1 MGLRGAPALIVA
13 LALLLVACGPA
24 GPAASPAAR
33 SAAPTASVDIKRTKL
48 DLTYTTLTS
57 LDVHK
62 VSSRKVLE
70 GAIDAINA
78 EIKRTGGK
86 GEFAKIDVSDA
97 SESVLADFR
106 KFADGA
112 AGVKALNPQ
121 INADRFAD
129 VAIAGMIGASP
140 DCHTY
145 YVDKAGS
152 VYRSRPENRT
162 GSVARMPTGGTSL
175 GGPDEAGLT
184 GMMLPGGIAYVTW
197 RQFVLTGTYKIAD
210 EFKKMLDKAV
220 AAGAKAWVFDLRGNV
235 GGYDADYLANYFL
248 GDTKMLQVIDRNGP
262 AGVISAKA
270 ALRLPQEYQLPI
282 AVIMNDRAGS
292 GPEVFAA
299 DLRENRRA
307 LIVGGVSA
315 GCMGSTELN
324 KMTDGSTLSVVV
336 QEFVGANTGF
346 KYNGVGI
353 PVDVPADDASAV
365 DKAVAAVRAQL

>member
-1 MGLRGAPALIVA
+1 VGLRGAPALIVA
-13 LALLLVACGPA
+13 FALLLVACGPA
-24 GPAASPAAR
+24 GPAASPRAG

-86 GEFAKIDVSDA
+86 GEFAKIDLSDA

-106 KFADGA
+106 KFADAA
-112 AGVKALNPQ
+112 AGIKALNPQ

-129 VAIAGMIGASP
+129 VAIAGMIGTSP

-145 YVDKAGS
+145 YVDKGGTL
-152 VYRSRPENRT
+152 YRSRPQSRT
-162 GSVARMPTGGTSL
+162 GGVALMPTGGTSL

-184 GMMLPGGIAYVTW
+184 GVMLPGGIAYVTW
-197 RQFVLTGTYKIAD
+197 RQFVLTATYKIAD

-248 GDTKMLQVIDRNGP
+248 GDAKMLQVIDRNGP

-270 ALRLPQEYQLPI
+270 ALRLPQAYQLPI

-315 GCMGSTELN
+315 GCMGSTEIN
-324 KMTDGSTLSVVV
+324 KMADGSTLAVVL

-353 PVDVPADDASAV
+353 PVDVPADDATAV
-365 DKAVAAVRAQL
+365 DKAIAAVRAQL